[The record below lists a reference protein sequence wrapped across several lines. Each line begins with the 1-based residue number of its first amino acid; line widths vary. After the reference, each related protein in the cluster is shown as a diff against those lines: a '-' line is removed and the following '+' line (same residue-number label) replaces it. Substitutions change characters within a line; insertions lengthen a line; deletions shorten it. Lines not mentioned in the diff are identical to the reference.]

1 MQTKTTCKKKL
12 WLYNLI
18 CKKQIIFALKNGLI
32 AQLVEQLTLNQL
44 VLGSSPSGPNKKPHL
59 SVGFFI
65 NIFSKT
71 THLHPIYFVWQFVFS
86 SDLFLLF

>member
-1 MQTKTTCKKKL
+1 
-12 WLYNLI
+12 
-18 CKKQIIFALKNGLI
+18 
-32 AQLVEQLTLNQL
+32 
-44 VLGSSPSGPNKKPHL
+44 
-59 SVGFFI
+59 VGFFI